1 MTDAAPPPDART
13 DSADP
18 RPLTVKRAAVGT
30 GTGGAVAIG
39 ALALGALAIGR
50 LAVGRA
56 RVRRLH
62 LDELTVDVLRL
73 GRVEPID

>member
-39 ALALGALAIGR
+39 ALA
-50 LAVGRA
+50 VGRA